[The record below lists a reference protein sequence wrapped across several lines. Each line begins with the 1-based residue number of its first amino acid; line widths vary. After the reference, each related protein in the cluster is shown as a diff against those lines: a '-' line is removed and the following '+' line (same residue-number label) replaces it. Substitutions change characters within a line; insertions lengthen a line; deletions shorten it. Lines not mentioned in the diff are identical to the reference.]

1 MKKIRV
7 TQMSHPF
14 YLTAFTNPK
23 HIGITIALRTST
35 FGCRPAILQ
44 SNLFRIIDSHFFS
57 TFNAIG
63 FHFYTPC
70 DILLGTTLV
79 NLKYITHTL
88 NIYAS
93 VFWTFFKK
101 YILFYYYLLCSKP
114 KHQPLYIVRAL
125 I

>member
-14 YLTAFTNPK
+14 YLATFTNPK
-23 HIGITIALRTST
+23 YIGITIALRTST

-63 FHFYTPC
+63 FHFIYSLRH
-70 DILLGTTLV
+70 LLGTTSV

-88 NIYAS
+88 IIYAS
-93 VFWTFFKK
+93 VFLAFFKK
-101 YILFYYYLLCSKP
+101 TKLIYYYLLYFEL
-114 KHQPLYIVRAL
+114 KHQPLYIVVSHH
-125 I
+125 